1 MFKYSLKCIET
12 DYPELLENA
21 VMIGMIEM
29 EKGMPVR
36 EINGGYW
43 DYIGHRK
50 VGSPP
55 AEGEK
60 DNRDELKGDGDS
72 KYVYINV
79 ITPIDVNNVSK
90 EMAKSNPK
98 IDKWVKKFHRYF
110 TIDPETGEFVW
121 PEDPMRVFL

>member
-21 VMIGMIEM
+21 IAIGMIEI
-29 EKGMPVR
+29 EKGKEPR
-36 EINGGYW
+36 EKNGGYW

-50 VGSPP
+50 VGP
-55 AEGEK
+55 APLEGEQ
-60 DNRDELKGDGDS
+60 DRRDYLKGEGNS
-72 KYVYINV
+72 KYIHVNV
-79 ITPIDVNNVSK
+79 ITPIDINNISK
-90 EMAKSNPK
+90 EMAKGNPK
-98 IDKWVKKFHRYF
+98 IDSWVKKFHRYF